1 MTTEETNLIPIQR
14 DISVL
19 LELDTYQGM
28 TDEEIDSLIEYHVD
42 YALRSE
48 ESAARMA
55 AIESSMNAQLET
67 YRQLERDSQSV
78 LECVRGQS
86 IPWVTIAADGTMIQN
101 V

>member
-1 MTTEETNLIPIQR
+1 MPTEETTLIPIQR

-28 TDEEIDSLIEYHVD
+28 TDEEIDSIIDYRVD
-42 YALRSE
+42 CALRSE

-55 AIESSMNAQLET
+55 AIESSMQAQLDT
-67 YRQLERDSQSV
+67 YRQLESDSQEM

-86 IPWVTIAADGTMIQN
+86 IPWVTISADGTMMQN

>member
-1 MTTEETNLIPIQR
+1 MPTEETTLIPITR

-42 YALRSE
+42 YALRNE
-48 ESAARMA
+48 ESTARMA
-55 AIESSMNAQLET
+55 AIESSMQAQLDT
-67 YRQLERDSQSV
+67 YRQLESDSQEM

-86 IPWVTIAADGTMIQN
+86 IPWVTVAADGTMIQN